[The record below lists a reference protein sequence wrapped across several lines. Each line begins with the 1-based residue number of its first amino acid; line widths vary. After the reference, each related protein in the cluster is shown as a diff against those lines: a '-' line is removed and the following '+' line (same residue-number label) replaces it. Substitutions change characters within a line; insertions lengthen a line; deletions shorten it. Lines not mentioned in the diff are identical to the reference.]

1 MQTEDYLQ
9 NRVDDQITWM
19 EKKSAENQNRYKQI
33 KVTEIVTAAAIPFL
47 AGLQNDNKNIGI
59 VIGVLGV
66 LLVVLSGFQ
75 QLYKYH
81 ENWITY
87 RTTVEL
93 LQREKILFQTAT
105 GPYSQPDAFVTFVQN
120 FETILSSENKV
131 WKENLVQKPDQK

>member
-1 MQTEDYLQ
+1 MQSQDYLQ

-19 EKKSAENQNRYKQI
+19 EKKSAENQARYKQI
-33 KVTEIVTAAAIPFL
+33 KVAEIVTAAAIPFL
-47 AGLQNDNKNIGI
+47 AGLQGDTNKNVAI

-66 LLVVLSGFQ
+66 LLVILNGLQ

-87 RTTVEL
+87 RTTAES

-105 GPYSQPDAFVTFVQN
+105 GPYAQADAFVVFVQN
-120 FETILSSENKV
+120 FEAIL
-131 WKENLVQKPDQK
+131 